1 MQLPTF
7 WRGGLQSS
15 FRRASVIV
23 GAVMLAAGIQS
34 VTAQSIGCNFV
45 YSGTG
50 GYKVGPGGIDNREAD
65 SLRPTDMAGAP
76 TFAQMNWNNLSEYGS
91 GVTLTNSAGV
101 ATALTIQWN
110 APNIAS
116 SGTAA
121 GLGTP
126 DGKLM
131 DGFLQ
136 NAYPNATILNVSGYT
151 NVLSIPQSAGA
162 PMAYVGGLQSW
173 YQSQGAASYAVVIYQ
188 TAGTAYD
195 TDQMWVESVAGSPFN
210 GTMAA
215 GPDLTPHLFNVLD
228 NIFSGTYLP
237 IPGSATNNNNKV
249 YGDNYGVFTGLTNDA
264 ILIRT
269 GDTNESWGT
278 GAMNGFQIVP
288 ILPATVSVNTTQTM
302 ATMPPQGLGVNIA
315 VYDSG
320 LVNSSVA
327 PMLKAAGI
335 TAVRMPGGSYSDCYN
350 WENNSGN
357 DGIYIVS
364 NDTFN
369 NLMNSDVLP
378 TGAQGIVAVNYG
390 SNPAN
395 NAGGDTNVAAAWV
408 GYVKTNFTGEVKYWE
423 IGNEI
428 GGNGYYGTNLD
439 WEYDL
444 HYPETNAATRVG
456 QPALSPAAYGTNAI
470 QFISA
475 MKAQDNTI
483 KCGVGIDTGNSTYN
497 SQLLGVCGS
506 VADFV
511 IIHWY
516 PSEPTANILA
526 ASTTIVPTIQQTM
539 GQLTNIVGATK
550 ASQMQ
555 ILVTETGADTTTG
568 AAVSLFAADNYLTWL
583 ENGIV
588 TVDYWYLHTDIL
600 QNNQTPGHAYYGA
613 MMAHLLANA
622 GDTFLTATASALSG
636 LRVHAAQR
644 QDGQIGVM
652 LINLNSSN
660 TIPTTVNISGPALA
674 SSGTWYQFGLTNF
687 IGANDYPSYPVST
700 NTVSGLGNSFTVSVP
715 PYTIIDLLI
724 PQVTNTPPVLAA
736 IGNQTVNAGQTVA
749 FTAVATDTNQPQPTL
764 TFSLLTAPTNA
775 ALAQINNTNATFG
788 WRPLVTQAGTTNSIS
803 LAVTDNS
810 MPPLSA
816 TQGFTVIVNPLTSP
830 SLSALTLSNGQ
841 LAFEVSGQS
850 GPDYAVETSTNLL
863 VWNTPF
869 ITNSPAMPFIW
880 SDTNAAA
887 IPVQFYRVKIG
898 PPLP

>member
-1 MQLPTF
+1 
-7 WRGGLQSS
+7 
-15 FRRASVIV
+15 
-23 GAVMLAAGIQS
+23 
-34 VTAQSIGCNFV
+34 
-45 YSGTG
+45 
-50 GYKVGPGGIDNREAD
+50 
-65 SLRPTDMAGAP
+65 
-76 TFAQMNWNNLSEYGS
+76 
-91 GVTLTNSAGV
+91 
-101 ATALTIQWN
+101 
-110 APNIAS
+110 
-116 SGTAA
+116 
-121 GLGTP
+121 
-126 DGKLM
+126 
-131 DGFLQ
+131 
-136 NAYPNATILNVSGYT
+136 
-151 NVLSIPQSAGA
+151 
-162 PMAYVGGLQSW
+162 
-173 YQSQGAASYAVVIYQ
+173 
-188 TAGTAYD
+188 
-195 TDQMWVESVAGSPFN
+195 
-210 GTMAA
+210 
-215 GPDLTPHLFNVLD
+215 
-228 NIFSGTYLP
+228 
-237 IPGSATNNNNKV
+237 
-249 YGDNYGVFTGLTNDA
+249 
-264 ILIRT
+264 
-269 GDTNESWGT
+269 
-278 GAMNGFQIVP
+278 
-288 ILPATVSVNTTQTM
+288 M

-880 SDTNAAA
+880 SDTNAVAM
-887 IPVQFYRVKIG
+887 PVQFYRVKTG

>member
-1 MQLPTF
+1 MQTITF
-7 WRGGLQSS
+7 WLNGLQLS
-15 FRRASVIV
+15 FRRAGVIV
-23 GAVMLAAGIQS
+23 GAVVLAAGIQS

-45 YSGTG
+45 NSSA
-50 GYKVGPGGIDNREAD
+50 GGIDNTKAG
-65 SLRPTDMAGAP
+65 SLLPPDVAGLPAY
-76 TFAQMNWNNLSEYGS
+76 AQAHWNNLSQFGS
-91 GVTLTNSAGV
+91 GVTLTNSTGA

-110 APNIAS
+110 GPATAS

-131 DGFLQ
+131 DGFLK
-136 NAYPNATILNVSGYT
+136 NTYPNATILNVSGYT
-151 NVLSIPQSAGA
+151 NVLSIPPSAGA
-162 PMAYVGGLQSW
+162 QMAYVGGLKTW
-173 YQSQGAASYAVVIYQ
+173 FLSQGVVSYKVIIYQ
-188 TAGTAYD
+188 NAATSYD
-195 TDQMWVESVAGSPFN
+195 TAQMWVESVAGSPFN
-210 GTMAA
+210 GTMVA
-215 GPDLTPHLFNVLD
+215 GPDLTPHLYNVLST
-228 NIFSGTYLP
+228 IFSGTYLQ
-237 IPGSATNNNNKV
+237 ILGSATSDGSKV
-249 YGDNYGVFTGLTNDA
+249 YGANFGVFAGLTNDA

-269 GDTNESWGT
+269 GDTNETWGN
-278 GAMNGFQIVP
+278 GAMNGFQIIP
-288 ILPATVSVNTTQTM
+288 ELPVTVSVNTTQTM

-320 LVNSSVA
+320 LVNSTVA
-327 PMLKAAGI
+327 PLLKAAGI
-335 TAVRMPGGSYSDCYN
+335 TAVRMPGGSYSDCYD
-350 WENNSGN
+350 WENNTGN
-357 DGIYIVS
+357 GIYIVS
-364 NDTFN
+364 NDTFD
-369 NLMNSDVLP
+369 NLMNNDVLP
-378 TGAQGIVAVNYG
+378 TGAQGIIAVNYG

-395 NAGGDTNVAAAWV
+395 NAGGDTNIAAAWV
-408 GYVKTNFTGEVKYWE
+408 GYVKTNYTGKVKYWE

-526 ASTTIVPTIQQTM
+526 ASTTIVPTIRQTM
-539 GQLTNIVGATK
+539 TQLTNTVGATK

-600 QNNQTPGHAYYGA
+600 RNNQTPGHAYYGA
-613 MMAHLLANA
+613 MMAHLLANT
-622 GDTFLTATASALSG
+622 GDTFLAATASALSG

-644 QDGQIGVM
+644 QDGKIGVM
-652 LINLNSSN
+652 LINLDTSN

-687 IGANDYPSYPVST
+687 IGANDYPSYPIST

-724 PQVTNTPPVLAA
+724 PQATNTPPVLAA
-736 IGNQTVNAGQTVA
+736 ISNQTVNAGQTVA

-764 TFSLLTAPTNA
+764 TFNLLTAPANA
-775 ALAQINNTNATFG
+775 ALAQINNTNATFS

-810 MPPLSA
+810 TPPLNA
-816 TQGFTVIVNPLTSP
+816 TQSFTVIVNPLTLP

-850 GPDYAVETSTNLL
+850 GPDYAVEISTNLSA
-863 VWNTPF
+863 WNTLF
-869 ITNSPAMPFIW
+869 ITNFPAMPFSW

-887 IPVQFYRVKIG
+887 MPLQFYRVKIG